1 MLAFGYASEL
11 LKMNEI
17 ERFAF
22 WMADWP
28 ANLLR
33 AAAWRCLAAGLRD
46 GLGRRKSRMETGPIF
61 IGGLANTGRQ
71 IAPHARSASASLFH
85 TAHLYVAR
93 FYERFGDLGRPENLE
108 KCLTAML
115 AHEPIRQLQ
124 PDLARIRAEFAQA
137 SPTYARLF
145 GLFHAHHAVRMGKP
159 RWGDQLGHVEQFA
172 APIFDA
178 FPTARMIHMV
188 RNPRHVYEEAMARHR
203 RRKGKVGW
211 TTADWLSS
219 VGAGKENLARFAGRY
234 KMVRYEALMAQP
246 EQTVRE
252 ICHFIDE
259 DYHPEMLAAPVT
271 NKPKNRPESRRRPPQ
286 PNARMSPGEV
296 AFMRTYAS
304 RDLHALGYSLDG
316 DKLSLRDWLLF
327 LLVDWPANRAAM
339 AAWRTAN
346 PDAMHRT
353 PRYMKQ

>member
-1 MLAFGYASEL
+1 
-11 LKMNEI
+11 
-17 ERFAF
+17 
-22 WMADWP
+22 
-28 ANLLR
+28 
-33 AAAWRCLAAGLRD
+33 
-46 GLGRRKSRMETGPIF
+46 
-61 IGGLANTGRQ
+61 
-71 IAPHARSASASLFH
+71 
-85 TAHLYVAR
+85 
-93 FYERFGDLGRPENLE
+93 
-108 KCLTAML
+108 ML

-203 RRKGKVGW
+203 QRKGKVGW

-259 DYHPEMLAAPVT
+259 DYHPEMLAAAVT
-271 NKPKNRPESRRRPPQ
+271 DKPKGPGQKAGGDAPQ

-316 DKLSLRDWLLF
+316 VKLSLRDWLLF

-346 PDAMHRT
+346 PG
-353 PRYMKQ
+353 RYA

>member
-1 MLAFGYASEL
+1 
-11 LKMNEI
+11 
-17 ERFAF
+17 
-22 WMADWP
+22 
-28 ANLLR
+28 
-33 AAAWRCLAAGLRD
+33 
-46 GLGRRKSRMETGPIF
+46 METGPI
-61 IGGLANTGRQ
+61 LSADLRTGKTELRLMLE
-71 IAPHARSASASLFH
+71 AHPHLCFTRR
-85 TAHLYVAR
+85 TYMWTR

-203 RRKGKVGW
+203 QRKGKVGW

-219 VGAGKENLARFAGRY
+219 VGAGKENLPASPVATRWALR
-234 KMVRYEALMAQP
+234 RLMAAR
-246 EQTVRE
+246 QTVRVDLSL
-252 ICHFIDE
+252 IDE
-259 DYHPEMLAAPVT
+259 DYHPEMLAAAVT
-271 NKPKNRPESRRRPPQ
+271 DKPKAPAKAGGDAPQ
-286 PNARMSPGEV
+286 PNARMSPGEWPSCAPTPAV
-296 AFMRTYAS
+296 TCMPSAIRSMEISSLCATGCCFFWLTGPPTAPQWQ
-304 RDLHALGYSLDG
+304 LGGPLI
-316 DKLSLRDWLLF
+316 
-327 LLVDWPANRAAM
+327 
-339 AAWRTAN
+339 

>member
-1 MLAFGYASEL
+1 
-11 LKMNEI
+11 
-17 ERFAF
+17 
-22 WMADWP
+22 
-28 ANLLR
+28 
-33 AAAWRCLAAGLRD
+33 
-46 GLGRRKSRMETGPIF
+46 METGPIF
-61 IGGLANTGRQ
+61 IGGLANTGKTELRLMLE
-71 IAPHARSASASLFH
+71 AHPHLCFTRR
-85 TAHLYVAR
+85 TYMWTR

-203 RRKGKVGW
+203 QRKGKVGW

-259 DYHPEMLAAPVT
+259 DYHPEMLAAAVT
-271 NKPKNRPESRRRPPQ
+271 DKPKKNPGQKAGGDAPQ

-346 PDAMHRT
+346 PG
-353 PRYMKQ
+353 RYA